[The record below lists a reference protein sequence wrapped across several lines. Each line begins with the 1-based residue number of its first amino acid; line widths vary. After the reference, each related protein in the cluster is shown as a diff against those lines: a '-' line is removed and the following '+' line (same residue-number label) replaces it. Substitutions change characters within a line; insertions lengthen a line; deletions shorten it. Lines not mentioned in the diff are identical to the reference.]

1 MIAWAYGIVITRV
14 AKANTFQINFMLGF
28 AFYMIAYLI
37 MPYTGYLGYHQL
49 SFTENLK
56 IILFTGLPCFIVQ
69 ILVIASLTMSKQT
82 GVISLMG
89 FSAVFISYLI
99 SIFRYNEIPNVVNVI
114 GITLVVGGC
123 TKTVLNT
130 SIN

>member
-1 MIAWAYGIVITRV
+1 
-14 AKANTFQINFMLGF
+14 
-28 AFYMIAYLI
+28 

-49 SFTENLK
+49 SFMENLK